1 MKETWI
7 LGIRI
12 SDRLHAATEVQSV
25 LTKYGCTI
33 RTRLG
38 LHEIAGEYVSPEG
51 IIILELTGQP
61 DEFLK
66 LENELLVLEGVTVRK
81 MVF

>member
-12 SDRLHAATEVQSV
+12 SDREHDVDALQSI
-25 LTKYGCTI
+25 LSKYGCTI

-38 LHEIAGEYVSPEG
+38 LHEIEEEQVSPAG
-51 IIILELTGQP
+51 LILLELTG
-61 DEFLK
+61 DKEEFLK
-66 LENELLVLEGVTVRK
+66 LENELLAIDGITVRK